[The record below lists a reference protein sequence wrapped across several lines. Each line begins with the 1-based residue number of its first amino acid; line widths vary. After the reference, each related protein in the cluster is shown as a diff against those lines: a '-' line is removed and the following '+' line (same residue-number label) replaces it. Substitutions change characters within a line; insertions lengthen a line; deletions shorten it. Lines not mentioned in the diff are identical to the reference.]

1 MIWRGDPDEVFDIA
15 EALDTEQAHSW
26 VYQVGR
32 LWVDDRSF
40 GPGEKVELPTAQ

>member
-1 MIWRGDPDEVFDIA
+1 MIWRVDPGEVFVIA
-15 EALDTEQAHSW
+15 EALDVKQAHSW
-26 VYQVGR
+26 AYQMGR